1 MSKNFKQA
9 RIEANLTQT
18 DIGNRIGITVQTVN
32 KWERGRCPVARHH
45 WKTLSSLLN
54 LTEDEL
60 ECVLVQTL
68 LDSCIERSDKRP
80 LQNAV
85 VSMLYRA
92 ELLKNAIAAFDRNF
106 VSEPVRQIPDGFV
119 SKSEYLEMKEKY
131 LNELEQRM
139 RLENE
144 VKQLREQLSRT
155 PRRTSALS
163 ESTTINQNELETEVK
178 K

>member
-45 WKTLSSLLN
+45 WKTLASLFN

-68 LDSCIERSDKRP
+68 LDSCIERNDRRP

-85 VSMLYRA
+85 VSMIYRSD
-92 ELLKNAIAAFDRNF
+92 LLKNAIAEFDRNF
-106 VSEPVRQIPDGFV
+106 AEPVRQISDGFV
-119 SKSEYLEMKEKY
+119 SKAEFLEMKEKY

-163 ESTTINQNELETEVK
+163 ESTNTNQIELETEVK